1 MRRPITAVVL
11 ATLQFLAAGALCV
24 VRLGDG
30 TLDGELTAGD
40 VAVAVVIALIGAAI
54 VGATWSGHRA
64 GWYGELLLGLVCL
77 GWGAI
82 AFLLDAEYAVPTL
95 VAGAVWLVLLVLPP
109 SRSFYL
115 RPVTD

>member
-30 TLDGELTAGD
+30 TLDGELSVGD
-40 VAVAVVIALIGAAI
+40 VAVAVVIALVGAGI

-64 GWYGELLLGLVCL
+64 GWYGELLLGLACL
-77 GWGAI
+77 GWGAV
-82 AFLLDAEYAVPTL
+82 AFLVDAKYAVPAL
-95 VAGAVWLVLLVLPP
+95 VAGAIWLALLVLPP
-109 SRSFYL
+109 SRAFYL
-115 RPVTD
+115 RPATD